1 MKKILKVEQIQ
12 KYYGNKEN
20 ITKAIDG
27 ISFDVEEGEFIGI
40 MGASGSGKTTLLNCI
55 STIDNVSSG
64 HIYLDGKDITEIK
77 EENKLKRIGYM
88 QGLGEWILY
97 LDYKDG
103 TKDEIVLKDHEAH
116 DLYMYIKQNGSIA
129 GTKGKVAKY
138 TLILSISVIIIDK
151 VLLIINKNRK
161 KY

>member
-1 MKKILKVEQIQ
+1 MME
-12 KYYGNKEN
+12 KEN
-20 ITKAIDG
+20 EKIWRILFNNLY
-27 ISFDVEEGEFIGI
+27 IRRFFNSNLYSII
-40 MGASGSGKTTLLNCI
+40 
-55 STIDNVSSG
+55 NVSSKNEET
-64 HIYLDGKDITEIK
+64 ISMLLSQVTEIK

>member
-1 MKKILKVEQIQ
+1 MKKFEEYFSIIYILGFFLIPICIVLLI
-12 KYYGNKEN
+12 YYTFVGKSYYNVNSKNEE
-20 ITKAIDG
+20 T
-27 ISFDVEEGEFIGI
+27 IS
-40 MGASGSGKTTLLNCI
+40 MLL
-55 STIDNVSSG
+55 SQV
-64 HIYLDGKDITEIK
+64 TEIK

-88 QGLGEWILY
+88 QGLREWILY
-97 LDYKDG
+97 FDYKDG
-103 TKDEIVLKDHEAH
+103 TNDEIVLKDHEAH

-161 KY
+161 KYQEL

>member
-1 MKKILKVEQIQ
+1 M
-12 KYYGNKEN
+12 
-20 ITKAIDG
+20 
-27 ISFDVEEGEFIGI
+27 
-40 MGASGSGKTTLLNCI
+40 LL
-55 STIDNVSSG
+55 SQV
-64 HIYLDGKDITEIK
+64 TEIK

-88 QGLGEWILY
+88 QCLGEWILY

-116 DLYMYIKQNGSIA
+116 DMYIKQNGSIA

-161 KY
+161 KYQEL